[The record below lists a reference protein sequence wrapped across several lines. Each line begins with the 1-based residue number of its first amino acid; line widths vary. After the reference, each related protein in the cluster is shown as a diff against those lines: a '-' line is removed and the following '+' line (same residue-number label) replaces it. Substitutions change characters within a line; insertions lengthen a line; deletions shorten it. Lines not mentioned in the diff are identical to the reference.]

1 MVASDERIAPAQT
14 GALRLR
20 LSLFYAGFFAFLGV
34 QQPFWPVW
42 LASHGLGATEIGVV
56 LALSIGIKMFSAPL
70 AAHGADRSGQ
80 RRRSIV
86 VLVAGS
92 LATFC
97 LFAFT
102 HGFWPILLISVLF
115 YALWPPVMSL
125 AESLTMMAVQRGGLD
140 YGRTRLWGSTSFIVV
155 ALLSGQ
161 LLVWL
166 PPSAVLWL
174 SLACVAATAAAC
186 LFLPDIRTERS
197 PVHHGLPIV
206 QALRNRALSLSLA
219 ACGLIQG
226 SHAVYYAFG
235 TLHWQAKGYS
245 ENVIG
250 ALWAEGVLAEIVLFA
265 YGGRITRHLGSGGMI
280 TLAGIAAV
288 VRWLGTGL
296 TESLAAAV
304 VLQALHAFSFGA
316 AHLGAMACI
325 GETVPASLSATAQS
339 LYSGLVWGAGL
350 GVMLLASGWLYQ
362 ALGGSAYLAMA
373 AVALAGTFVALRL
386 SALTGPA
393 RKA

>member
-1 MVASDERIAPAQT
+1 MVAPDERIAPAQT

-20 LSLFYAGFFAFLGV
+20 LSLFYAGFFGFVGV
-34 QQPFWPVW
+34 QLPFWPVW
-42 LASHGLGATEIGVV
+42 LASHGLGATEIGVI
-56 LALSIGIKMFSAPL
+56 LALSIGAKTFSAPL
-70 AAHGADRSGQ
+70 MAHGADRSGQ
-80 RRRSIV
+80 RRRPIV
-86 VLVAGS
+86 FLVTGS
-92 LATFC
+92 LATFG
-97 LFAFT
+97 LFALT

-115 YALWPPVMSL
+115 NALWPPVMSL
-125 AESLTMMAVQRGGLD
+125 TESLTIMAVQRTGLD
-140 YGRTRLWGSTSFIVV
+140 YGRMRLWGSLSFIVV

-161 LLVWL
+161 VLVWL

-186 LFLPDIRTERS
+186 FFLPDIRTERS
-197 PVHHGLPIV
+197 PAHHGLPLV
-206 QALRNRALSLSLA
+206 QALRNRAFSLSLV

-250 ALWAEGVLAEIVLFA
+250 VLWAEGVLAEIVLFA
-265 YGGRITRHLGSGGMI
+265 HGGRITRALGSVGLI

-296 TESLAAAV
+296 TDSLAAVV
-304 VLQALHAFSFGA
+304 VLQALHAFSFAA

-350 GVMLLASGWLYQ
+350 GLMLFASGWLYED
-362 ALGGSAYLAMA
+362 LGGSAYLVMV

-386 SALTGPA
+386 SALVRPVP
-393 RKA
+393 